1 VRLTLDREGTAT
13 PPVEYDGTLRV
24 ERDAVGTVASGDLY
38 LRRPSGLGGSLSHE
52 PDPAAGIPVFAR
64 NDYRYYVRVTDIA
77 PGEGVGDVS
86 LDVELERYG
95 GAAGKWSREGGFTA
109 DLTRAQAP
117 PGYPSAGDFLRGDVL
132 DASRRR
138 AGGVTIGWIA
148 DRLRRAVIEVECVD
162 GCEAPLANAAGMDWR
177 SIFAAIGWDVAVT
190 HTLVELAD
198 PGEDGWSD
206 AELHAAL
213 SRGDQVDLDAEW
225 RFRLLCVRRLRPDER
240 GRMFDA
246 AGTDSNKVP
255 REGAAIAAHWMIPD
269 EEQWGLVRH
278 LRFGTATDPYFRTAV
293 HEIGHAMGLEHNTAE
308 NGFMRPTDAISR
320 GVIPPQRFPENVVW
334 AYQDEDAR
342 RLRHLPDPWVRPGGV
357 PFRLA
362 YLGAPSLPRDAM
374 VAPPELLLRVTPL
387 HVAMPIG
394 APVRVTTALQ
404 NSGGDDVIVP
414 DDLSLKA
421 GHASGA
427 VTDPVGTRRSFR
439 PLVRRTDR
447 RTSPLRAGETRTGAA
462 TLLRGAEGA
471 LFPMPGPYT
480 IEVRLEWDVDGV
492 PFAVSGEAAVMVLAA
507 VDVAHAEAALRVL
520 TTPDALLTLALG
532 GDHIDEGMAAIRAA
546 LANDVLRPHFAYTEA
561 RRLATPFLGRG
572 PDLAAAAELIDDAT
586 VMSADELVK
595 AAALVESASA
605 RGTEPPSRLVE
616 TLRAKALDAGAA
628 RQSPDP

>member
-1 VRLTLDREGTAT
+1 
-13 PPVEYDGTLRV
+13 
-24 ERDAVGTVASGDLY
+24 
-38 LRRPSGLGGSLSHE
+38 
-52 PDPAAGIPVFAR
+52 
-64 NDYRYYVRVTDIA
+64 
-77 PGEGVGDVS
+77 
-86 LDVELERYG
+86 
-95 GAAGKWSREGGFTA
+95 
-109 DLTRAQAP
+109 
-117 PGYPSAGDFLRGDVL
+117 
-132 DASRRR
+132 
-138 AGGVTIGWIA
+138 
-148 DRLRRAVIEVECVD
+148 
-162 GCEAPLANAAGMDWR
+162 
-177 SIFAAIGWDVAVT
+177 
-190 HTLVELAD
+190 
-198 PGEDGWSD
+198 
-206 AELHAAL
+206 
-213 SRGDQVDLDAEW
+213 
-225 RFRLLCVRRLRPDER
+225 
-240 GRMFDA
+240 
-246 AGTDSNKVP
+246 
-255 REGAAIAAHWMIPD
+255 
-269 EEQWGLVRH
+269 
-278 LRFGTATDPYFRTAV
+278 
-293 HEIGHAMGLEHNTAE
+293 
-308 NGFMRPTDAISR
+308 
-320 GVIPPQRFPENVVW
+320 
-334 AYQDEDAR
+334 
-342 RLRHLPDPWVRPGGV
+342 
-357 PFRLA
+357 
-362 YLGAPSLPRDAM
+362 
-374 VAPPELLLRVTPL
+374 
-387 HVAMPIG
+387 MPIG